1 MTDNRLRFVTPYQ
14 GINRP
19 LRQAT
24 SHPAH
29 DIAIHQRDNDGP
41 TAFSPLFG
49 PEAFRVAHGAGVV
62 SVSIPILSFGM
73 RTGRIFLDTP
83 VRNPKEG
90 YDSGTY
96 ARSARARLHTRDD
109 PKKEGIKKQLK
120 K

>member
-1 MTDNRLRFVTPYQ
+1 MPDNRFEFVYPYLDTGQ
-14 GINRP
+14 P
-19 LRQAT
+19 FRQAT
-24 SHPAH
+24 SHPGH
-29 DIAIHQRDNDGP
+29 DTAIRQRDNDRL
-41 TAFSPLFG
+41 TAFYPLFG
-49 PEAFRVAHGAGVV
+49 SEAFRVAHGAGVV

>member
-1 MTDNRLRFVTPYQ
+1 MTEDWFGFVTPYQ

-24 SHPAH
+24 GHPGH
-29 DIAIHQRDNDGP
+29 DTAIRQRDNDGL
-41 TAFSPLFG
+41 TAFYPLFG